1 MENHKDTKTQFT
13 IEEAE
18 KNFEDVISAV
28 DETGHAEITVQG
40 ETKYII
46 YDLDHLGIGKF
57 LGVSR
62 AF

>member
-1 MENHKDTKTQFT
+1 MENRKDTKIQFT

-28 DETGHAEITVQG
+28 DETGHAEITVHG

-46 YDLDHLGIGKF
+46 YDLDHF
-57 LGVSR
+57 
-62 AF
+62 